1 MIARLLI
8 ASLVAAA
15 AFLAP
20 VSASRAL
27 DQRKLLESKES
38 LYNNIYVYGQG
49 PYVSMTFGY
58 NRNIYTESIYNTLD
72 DRDLPVEY
80 TRAMTASL
88 IYAKNLHSILE
99 IGFGGGRTSWYLHR
113 FLPDVAVTSVELDP
127 TVLELAHKYFGIKEE
142 PNFHVANRDGRI
154 FLADSKE
161 RYDIIL
167 IDAYRGPF
175 VPFHLLTKEF
185 YEIVKS
191 HLADGGV
198 VAQNVEPT
206 DHAVRFGGEDH
217 QRGLSAD
224 RVLSGRAAISSPSPM
239 TGRRAPPPSS
249 TAWRANAT
257 PTYHFRY
264 PLHDML
270 ATRQRGGVDDAGF
283 IDPQRQGPDR
293 RFRAGRSRSRRSS
306 GTTGNG
312 RERAPARIAASRRS
326 IVEAFVVGGVLMG
339 FEMLG
344 SRYLF
349 PYFGGGIGT
358 WAGLISM
365 VLCALAIGYFTGGG
379 DRRAPS
385 VAAHHRRRHP
395 RCRDLSRRR
404 CRRPPT
410 R

>member
-38 LYNNIYVYGQG
+38 LYNNIYIYGQG
-49 PYVSMTFGY
+49 PYVSLTFGY

-127 TVLELAHKYFGIKEE
+127 TVIELAHKYFGIKEE

-185 YEIVKS
+185 YGS
-191 HLADGGV
+191 S
-198 VAQNVEPT
+198 
-206 DHAVRFGGEDH
+206 R
-217 QRGLSAD
+217 
-224 RVLSGRAAISSPSPM
+224 AISP
-239 TGRRAPPPSS
+239 TAAWWRRTSS
-249 TAWRANAT
+249 
-257 PTYHFRY
+257 
-264 PLHDML
+264 
-270 ATRQRGGVDDAGF
+270 
-283 IDPQRQGPDR
+283 
-293 RFRAGRSRSRRSS
+293 
-306 GTTGNG
+306 
-312 RERAPARIAASRRS
+312 
-326 IVEAFVVGGVLMG
+326 
-339 FEMLG
+339 
-344 SRYLF
+344 
-349 PYFGGGIGT
+349 
-358 WAGLISM
+358 
-365 VLCALAIGYFTGGG
+365 
-379 DRRAPS
+379 
-385 VAAHHRRRHP
+385 
-395 RCRDLSRRR
+395 
-404 CRRPPT
+404 RPPCCSI
-410 R
+410 RR